1 MSSIELKS
9 RAKINLSIDVL
20 GKREDGYH
28 LVEMIMQT
36 INLYDIIK
44 IKEIDIDEIK
54 INSNSLD
61 IPLNENNIVYKSA
74 KILKDK
80 FNIKTGVEIF
90 IEKNIPVA
98 AGMAGGS
105 SNAAAVL
112 VGLNKLWNLNLSEIK
127 LQEIG
132 LKLGADVPFCISG
145 NAALAK
151 GIGEELSYIKG
162 LPKDTIIL
170 VCKPNLFV
178 STKEV
183 YEGLKLQNIKNR
195 PDNNFLIEC
204 LKKGN
209 INLLATNMV
218 NVLETVTSKMHEE
231 IKEIEEV
238 MLRNNALGSMMSGS
252 GPTVFGLF
260 DKELDSLNA
269 KEELL
274 KKYNQVYVV
283 RSSEKGVEV
292 NEEFNEV
299 KSR

>member
-36 INLYDIIK
+36 IDLYDIIK
-44 IKEIDIDEIK
+44 IKEIEIDEIN
-54 INSNSLD
+54 INSNSSD
-61 IPLNENNIVYKSA
+61 IPLNENNIVYKAA
-74 KILKDK
+74 KVLKDQ
-80 FNIKTGVEIF
+80 FNIKNGVEIF

-112 VGLNKLWNLNLSEIK
+112 VGLNKLWKLNLSEVR

-145 NAALAK
+145 NAALAQ
-151 GIGEELSYIKG
+151 GIGEELTYIKG
-162 LPKDTIIL
+162 LSKDTVIL

-183 YEGLKLQNIKNR
+183 YEGLDLQNIKNR
-195 PDNNFLIEC
+195 LDNKFLIEC

-231 IKEIEEV
+231 IKDIEKV
-238 MLRNNALGSMMSGS
+238 MLENNALGSMMSGS

-260 DKELDSLNA
+260 DKEEDALSA
-269 KEELL
+269 KGELL

-292 NEEFNEV
+292 NGEFN
-299 KSR
+299 

>member
-36 INLYDIIK
+36 IDLYDIIK
-44 IKEIDIDEIK
+44 IKEIEIDEIN
-54 INSNSLD
+54 INSNSSD
-61 IPLNENNIVYKSA
+61 IPLNENNIVYKAA
-74 KILKDK
+74 KVLKDQ
-80 FNIKTGVEIF
+80 FNIKKGVEIF

-112 VGLNKLWNLNLSEIK
+112 VGLNKLWKLNLSEVR

-145 NAALAK
+145 NAALAQ
-151 GIGEELSYIKG
+151 GIGEELTYIKG
-162 LPKDTIIL
+162 LSKDTVIL

-183 YEGLKLQNIKNR
+183 YECIDSKDIDKR
-195 PDNNFLIEC
+195 PNNKFLIEC
-204 LKKGN
+204 LKN
-209 INLLATNMV
+209 EETRQLAENMY
-218 NVLETVTSKMHEE
+218 NVLEGVTMDKHPVIQQ
-231 IKEIEEV
+231 IKDI
-238 MLRNNALGSMMSGS
+238 MTNNRALGAMMSGS
-252 GPTVFGLF
+252 GPTVFGLYENREDAVKCKAILEKQF
-260 DKELDSLNA
+260 K
-269 KEELL
+269 
-274 KKYNQVYVV
+274 QTFVV
-283 RSSEKGVEV
+283 ACEEKGVEV
-292 NEEFNEV
+292 NG
-299 KSR
+299 

>member
-36 INLYDIIK
+36 IDLYDIIK

-145 NAALAK
+145 NAALAQ

-209 INLLATNMV
+209 INLLAKNMV

-238 MLRNNALGSMMSGS
+238 MLRNSALGSMMSGS

-283 RSSEKGVEV
+283 RSSEKGVEI